1 MYKALVSATYREN
14 KNKRTPKGPMP
25 DGVVIFII
33 NNTVKVATQ
42 PIVIAIFCFIS
53 HIIHEGIVQKSPSD
67 NRSRTTNAPS
77 AALKQLLG
85 RGHCESVVIA
95 QGD

>member
-53 HIIHEGIVQKSPSD
+53 HIIHEGIAQKSPSD
-67 NRSRTTNAPS
+67 NRN
-77 AALKQLLG
+77 
-85 RGHCESVVIA
+85 
-95 QGD
+95 